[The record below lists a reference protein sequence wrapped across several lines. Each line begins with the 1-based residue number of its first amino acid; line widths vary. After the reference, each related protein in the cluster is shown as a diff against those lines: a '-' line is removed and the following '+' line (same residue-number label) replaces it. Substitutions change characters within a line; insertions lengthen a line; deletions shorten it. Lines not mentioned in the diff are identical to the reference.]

1 MLYNRILITGANGL
15 VGQQLVSIM
24 GRMPEYD
31 VLATG
36 RDRAPRFSGGS
47 CGYTQLDITD
57 SAAIDRLFLDFTP
70 DVVINCAAMTQVDLC
85 EIQKEEC
92 WQINALA
99 VELIARA
106 CRSAGASLIQLST
119 DFVFDGEEGPY
130 RENARPNPI
139 NYYGRSKLAGENY
152 ARGAGMDKWAI
163 VRTVLVYGISEN
175 SPRQNFV
182 TWLRDKLIAGN
193 DVQIV
198 TDQWRTPTYAPDL
211 AEGIERIIRYQKQG
225 VFHVSGRD
233 NIPIYEFALLIAD
246 AFGTDPKMIAPTD
259 SSAFSQTAARPPRS
273 GFIILKAET
282 ELGFKPRGI
291 RSALEEMEN
300 LFEKHTSTD

>member
-15 VGQQLVSIM
+15 VGQQLVNIM
-24 GRMPEYD
+24 SRMPEYD
-31 VLATG
+31 ILATG

-70 DVVINCAAMTQVDLC
+70 DVVINCAAMTQVDMC

-99 VELIARA
+99 VESIARA
-106 CRSAGASLIQLST
+106 CRSSGASLIQLST
-119 DFVFDGEEGPY
+119 DFVFDGDGGPY
-130 RENARPNPI
+130 CENARPNPI

-175 SPRQNFV
+175 PLRHNFV
-182 TWLRDKLIAGN
+182 TWLRDMLISGK

-198 TDQWRTPTYAPDL
+198 TDQWQTPTYAPDL
-211 AEGIERIIRYQKQG
+211 AAGIERIIRYQKQG

-233 NIPIYEFALLIAD
+233 NMSIYEFALLIAD
-246 AFGTDPKMIAPTD
+246 AFDTDSKLIAPTD
-259 SSAFSQTAARPPRS
+259 SKAFSQTAARPARS

-300 LFEKHTSTD
+300 LFGKQTSTD